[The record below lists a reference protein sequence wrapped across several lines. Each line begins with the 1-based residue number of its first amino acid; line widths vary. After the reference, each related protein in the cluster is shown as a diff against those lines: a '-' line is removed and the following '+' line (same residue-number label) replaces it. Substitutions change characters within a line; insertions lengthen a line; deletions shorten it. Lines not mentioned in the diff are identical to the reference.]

1 MYKNLRE
8 FYKKYSFVRQE
19 KEQANGNYE
28 NWMNTNNGG
37 YGCRRSSYITGTNS
51 SALCLTMFGTK
62 KSCATA
68 TTAFTAAWPTRAGI
82 WSHRLIRVCGH
93 DLSLETQVFRSFRKY
108 GYAELAEYSGFWKLL
123 PVAQHHGLPTRLL
136 DWTYSPLV
144 AAHFATEDT
153 SCYDC
158 DGVIWC
164 LDVTD
169 FRKYMPAPLLRKLVD
184 TGSNIFTVG
193 MLEKVIPD
201 FEKMREMS
209 DKPYA
214 IFFEPSSMID
224 RIVNQYALF
233 SVVSDPAVLL
243 SDILEAQRIP
253 CRKIIIPK
261 EIKLEIR
268 DKLDYINISERMIY
282 PGLDGVCRWI
292 TRRYS
297 ALGPEYNR
305 NHDHRE

>member
-1 MYKNLRE
+1 MQEIIIHNWDELQRAVFDDVWDEKIMRYRDNRIYRGMADESWNLVP
-8 FYKKYSFVRQE
+8 SL
-19 KEQANGNYE
+19 N
-28 NWMNTNNGG
+28 
-37 YGCRRSSYITGTNS
+37 
-51 SALCLTMFGTK
+51 
-62 KSCATA
+62 
-68 TTAFTAAWPTRAGI
+68 
-82 WSHRLIRVCGH
+82 RVCGH

-214 IFFEPSSMID
+214 IFFEPS
-224 RIVNQYALF
+224 
-233 SVVSDPAVLL
+233 
-243 SDILEAQRIP
+243 
-253 CRKIIIPK
+253 
-261 EIKLEIR
+261 
-268 DKLDYINISERMIY
+268 
-282 PGLDGVCRWI
+282 
-292 TRRYS
+292 
-297 ALGPEYNR
+297 
-305 NHDHRE
+305 

>member
-1 MYKNLRE
+1 MRNWRNIPV
-8 FYKKYSFVRQE
+8 S
-19 KEQANGNYE
+19 GNFFRLLSI
-28 NWMNTNNGG
+28 MD
-37 YGCRRSSYITGTNS
+37 CRRV
-51 SALCLTMFGTK
+51 CLTG
-62 KSCATA
+62 
-68 TTAFTAAWPTRAGI
+68 P
-82 WSHRLIRVCGH
+82 IRR
-93 DLSLETQVFRSFRKY
+93 SLLRILPRK
-108 GYAELAEYSGFWKLL
+108 
-123 PVAQHHGLPTRLL
+123 
-136 DWTYSPLV
+136 
-144 AAHFATEDT
+144 DT